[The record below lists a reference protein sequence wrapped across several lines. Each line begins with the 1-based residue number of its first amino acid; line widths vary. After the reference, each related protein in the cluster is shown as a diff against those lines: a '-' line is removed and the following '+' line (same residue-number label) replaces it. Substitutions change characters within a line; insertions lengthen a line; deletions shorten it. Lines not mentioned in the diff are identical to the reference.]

1 MTENNQK
8 TPLAAVQINAQYIKD
23 FSFESP
29 NMPFALMEMKSAP
42 EINVNIDLKAG
53 KTKNEKVFTVDLSL
67 RLNAKIK
74 ENDKSLFLCELVY
87 GALVT
92 LDVSEDAKEPILMV
106 EIPHLIFPYARA
118 IVANA
123 IREAGLPAL
132 QINPIDF
139 AGLYRA
145 KLAQKQKAETK

>member
-1 MTENNQK
+1 MTQNNQNQLTSK
-8 TPLAAVQINAQYIKD
+8 VQINAQYIKD
-23 FSFESP
+23 FSFEAP
-29 NMPFALMEMKSAP
+29 NMPFALMEMKTAP
-42 EINVNIDLKAG
+42 EIAVNIDLKAG
-53 KTKNEKVFTVDLSL
+53 KTQNEKVFTVDLSL
-67 RLNAKIK
+67 RLDAKIK
-74 ENDKSLFLCELVY
+74 ESNKSLFLCELVY
-87 GALVT
+87 GALAT
-92 LDVSEDAKEPILMV
+92 LDVPEESQEGMLMV

-145 KLAQKQKAETK
+145 KLAEKKAAN

>member
-8 TPLAAVQINAQYIKD
+8 QMTSPVQINAQYIKD
-23 FSFESP
+23 FSFEAP
-29 NMPFALMEMKSAP
+29 DMPFSLMGMKSAP
-42 EINVNIDLKAG
+42 EININIDLKAG
-53 KTKNEKVFTVDLSL
+53 KTQKEKVYTVDLSL
-67 RLNAKIK
+67 RLNAKTK
-74 ENDKSLFLCELVY
+74 ENDKTLFLCELVY

-92 LDVSEDAKEPILMV
+92 LDGPEEAREPMLMV

-118 IVANA
+118 IIANT

-132 QINPIDF
+132 QISPIDF

-145 KLAQKQKAETK
+145 KLAEKEKANA

>member
-8 TPLAAVQINAQYIKD
+8 QMTPAVQINAQYIKD
-23 FSFESP
+23 FSFEAP
-29 NMPFALMEMKSAP
+29 DMPFALMEMKTPP
-42 EINVNIDLKAG
+42 EININIDLKAG
-53 KTKNEKVFTVDLSL
+53 KTKNDKVYTVDLSL
-67 RLNAKIK
+67 RLNAKMK
-74 ENDKSLFLCELVY
+74 ESDKTLFLCELVY

-92 LDVSEDAKEPILMV
+92 LDVPEESREPMLMV

-123 IREAGLPAL
+123 IREAGLPSL
-132 QINPIDF
+132 QISPIDF

-145 KLAQKQKAETK
+145 KLAEKEKAKA

>member
-8 TPLAAVQINAQYIKD
+8 PSLPAVQINAQYIKD
-23 FSFESP
+23 FSFEAP
-29 NMPFALMEMKSAP
+29 NMPFVLMEMKSAP
-42 EINVNIDLKAG
+42 EISVNIDLKAD
-53 KTKNEKVFTVDLSL
+53 KTQNEKVYTVTLNL
-67 RLNAKIK
+67 RLNAKLK
-74 ENDKSLFLCELVY
+74 EENKTLFLCELSY

-92 LDVSEDAKEPILMV
+92 LDMPEEAREAMLMV

-118 IVANA
+118 IVANT

-132 QINPIDF
+132 QINPVDF

-145 KLAQKQKAETK
+145 KLAEKEKAKA

>member
-8 TPLAAVQINAQYIKD
+8 QSTPNIQINAQYIKD
-23 FSFESP
+23 FSFEAP

-42 EINVNIDLKAG
+42 EINVNIDLKAD
-53 KTKNEKVFTVDLSL
+53 KTQNEKVFTVNLSL

-74 ENDKSLFLCELVY
+74 ETNKTLFLCELVY

-92 LDVSEDAKEPILMV
+92 LDVPEDAREPVLMV
-106 EIPHLIFPYARA
+106 EIPHMIFPYARA

-123 IREAGLPAL
+123 IREAGLPSL

-145 KLAQKQKAETK
+145 KLAEKEKAKA

>member
-1 MTENNQK
+1 MTQNNQNQ
-8 TPLAAVQINAQYIKD
+8 PSQNVQINAQYIKD
-23 FSFESP
+23 FSFEAP
-29 NMPFALMEMKSAP
+29 NMPFVLMEMKSAP
-42 EINVNIDLKAG
+42 EIAVNIDLKAG
-53 KTKNEKVFTVDLSL
+53 KTQNKNVFTVDLSL
-67 RLNAKIK
+67 RLDAKIK
-74 ENDKSLFLCELVY
+74 EVNKSLFLCELVY

-92 LDVSEDAKEPILMV
+92 LDTPEEAREAILMV

-139 AGLYRA
+139 TGLYRA
-145 KLAQKQKAETK
+145 KLAEKEKAAN

>member
-8 TPLAAVQINAQYIKD
+8 QITPSIQINAQYIKD
-23 FSFESP
+23 FSFEAP
-29 NMPFALMEMKSAP
+29 NMPFALMELKSAP
-42 EINVNIDLKAG
+42 EINVNIDLKAD
-53 KTKNEKVFTVDLSL
+53 KTKNEKVFTVNLSL

-74 ENDKSLFLCELVY
+74 ETDKTLFLCELVY

-92 LDVSEDAKEPILMV
+92 LDMAEEAKEPILMV

-139 AGLYRA
+139 AALYRA
-145 KLAQKQKAETK
+145 KLAGKRKATA